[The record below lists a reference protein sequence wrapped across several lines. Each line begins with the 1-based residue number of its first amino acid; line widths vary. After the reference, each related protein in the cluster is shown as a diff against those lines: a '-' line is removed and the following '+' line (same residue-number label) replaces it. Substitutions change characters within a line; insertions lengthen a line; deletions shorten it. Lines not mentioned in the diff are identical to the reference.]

1 MKTIQRGEV
10 HWVQLDPAR
19 GSEMAKRRP
28 CVVLSPREIND
39 HRRTVVVVPL
49 TTTETP
55 AMFPLLVHTP
65 SIGANSKVR
74 TEHIRAIDGCQATSP
89 ISGPMICK
97 RSTAH
102 CAKCCP
108 SSPCQPELK
117 LESDPNSK
125 TLTA

>member
-39 HRRTVVVVPL
+39 HRRTVVVLPL

-55 AMFPLLVHTP
+55 AMFPLAGSH
-65 SIGANSKVR
+65 
-74 TEHIRAIDGCQATSP
+74 AIDWRQL
-89 ISGPMICK
+89 K
-97 RSTAH
+97 STHRAH
-102 CAKCCP
+102 
-108 SSPCQPELK
+108 PCHR
-117 LESDPNSK
+117 
-125 TLTA
+125 

>member
-74 TEHIRAIDGCQATSP
+74 TEHIRAIDKSRLSGYITDIGANDLQEINRALCQVLAIKPLS
-89 ISGPMICK
+89 
-97 RSTAH
+97 A
-102 CAKCCP
+102 
-108 SSPCQPELK
+108 
-117 LESDPNSK
+117 
-125 TLTA
+125 

>member
-10 HWVQLDPAR
+10 HWVQLDLAR

-39 HRRTVVVVPL
+39 HRRTVVVLPL

-74 TEHIRAIDGCQATSP
+74 TEHIRAIDKSRLSGYITDIGANDLQEINRALCQVLAIKPLS
-89 ISGPMICK
+89 
-97 RSTAH
+97 A
-102 CAKCCP
+102 
-108 SSPCQPELK
+108 
-117 LESDPNSK
+117 
-125 TLTA
+125 

>member
-49 TTTETP
+49 TMTETP

-74 TEHIRAIDGCQATSP
+74 TEHIRAIDKSRLSGYITDIGANDLQEINRALCQVLAIKPLS
-89 ISGPMICK
+89 
-97 RSTAH
+97 A
-102 CAKCCP
+102 
-108 SSPCQPELK
+108 
-117 LESDPNSK
+117 
-125 TLTA
+125 

>member
-28 CVVLSPREIND
+28 CVILSPREIND
-39 HRRTVVVVPL
+39 HRRTVVVMPM

-55 AMFPLLVHTP
+55 AIFPLLVATP
-65 SIGANSKVR
+65 SMGVSSKVR
-74 TEHIRAIDGCQATSP
+74 TEHIRAIDKSRLSGYIADMREEDLQA
-89 ISGPMICK
+89 INLALCK
-97 RSTAH
+97 VLSI
-102 CAKCCP
+102 
-108 SSPCQPELK
+108 
-117 LESDPNSK
+117 K

>member
-1 MKTIQRGEV
+1 VKTIQRGEV

-65 SIGANSKVR
+65 SMGANSKVR
-74 TEHIRAIDGCQATSP
+74 TEHIRAIDKSRLSGYITDIGANDLQEINRALCQVLAIKPLS
-89 ISGPMICK
+89 
-97 RSTAH
+97 A
-102 CAKCCP
+102 
-108 SSPCQPELK
+108 
-117 LESDPNSK
+117 
-125 TLTA
+125 

>member
-1 MKTIQRGEV
+1 VKTIQRGEV

-65 SIGANSKVR
+65 SMGANSKVR
-74 TEHIRAIDGCQATSP
+74 TEHIRAIDKSRL
-89 ISGPMICK
+89 SGYITDIGAKDLQEINRALCK
-97 RSTAH
+97 VLAIKPLSA
-102 CAKCCP
+102 
-108 SSPCQPELK
+108 
-117 LESDPNSK
+117 
-125 TLTA
+125 

>member
-55 AMFPLLVHTP
+55 AMFPLLVATP
-65 SIGANSKVR
+65 SMGANSKVR
-74 TEHIRAIDGCQATSP
+74 TEHIRAIDKSRLSGFITDIGADDLQEINRALCQVLAIKSP
-89 ISGPMICK
+89 S
-97 RSTAH
+97 
-102 CAKCCP
+102 
-108 SSPCQPELK
+108 
-117 LESDPNSK
+117 LENRN
-125 TLTA
+125 

>member
-65 SIGANSKVR
+65 SIGASSKVR
-74 TEHIRAIDGCQATSP
+74 TEHIRAIDKSRLSGFITDIGAKDLQEINRALCQVLAIKP
-89 ISGPMICK
+89 
-97 RSTAH
+97 
-102 CAKCCP
+102 P
-108 SSPCQPELK
+108 S
-117 LESDPNSK
+117 LENRN
-125 TLTA
+125 

>member
-28 CVVLSPREIND
+28 SVVLSPREIND

-74 TEHIRAIDGCQATSP
+74 TEHIRCIDKSRLSGYITDIGANDLQEINRALCQVLAI
-89 ISGPMICK
+89 
-97 RSTAH
+97 
-102 CAKCCP
+102 
-108 SSPCQPELK
+108 
-117 LESDPNSK
+117 K
-125 TLTA
+125 TQTV

>member
-19 GSEMAKRRP
+19 GSEMTKRRP

-74 TEHIRAIDGCQATSP
+74 TEHIRAIDKSRL
-89 ISGPMICK
+89 SGYITDIGANDLQEINRALCK
-97 RSTAH
+97 VLVIKPLSA
-102 CAKCCP
+102 
-108 SSPCQPELK
+108 
-117 LESDPNSK
+117 
-125 TLTA
+125 

>member
-49 TTTETP
+49 TTTEAP
-55 AMFPLLVHTP
+55 AVFPLLVHTP
-65 SIGANSKVR
+65 SIGASSKVR
-74 TEHIRAIDGCQATSP
+74 TEHIRAIDKSRLSGYITDIGANDLQEINRALCQVLAIKPLS
-89 ISGPMICK
+89 
-97 RSTAH
+97 A
-102 CAKCCP
+102 
-108 SSPCQPELK
+108 
-117 LESDPNSK
+117 
-125 TLTA
+125 

>member
-1 MKTIQRGEV
+1 VKTIQRGEV

-65 SIGANSKVR
+65 SMGANSKVR
-74 TEHIRAIDGCQATSP
+74 TEHIRAIDKSRL
-89 ISGPMICK
+89 SGYITDIGANDLQEINRALCK
-97 RSTAH
+97 VLAI
-102 CAKCCP
+102 KPP
-108 SSPCQPELK
+108 S
-117 LESDPNSK
+117 LENRN
-125 TLTA
+125 

>member
-28 CVVLSPREIND
+28 CVILSPREIND

-55 AMFPLLVHTP
+55 AIFPLLVATP
-65 SIGANSKVR
+65 SMGVSSKVR
-74 TEHIRAIDGCQATSP
+74 TEHIRAIDKSRLSGFITDIWADDLQEINRALCQVLAIKSP
-89 ISGPMICK
+89 S
-97 RSTAH
+97 
-102 CAKCCP
+102 
-108 SSPCQPELK
+108 
-117 LESDPNSK
+117 LENRN
-125 TLTA
+125 

>member
-1 MKTIQRGEV
+1 VKTIQRGEV

-65 SIGANSKVR
+65 SIGASSKVR
-74 TEHIRAIDGCQATSP
+74 TEHIRAIDKSRLSGFITDIGAKDLQEINRALCQVLAIKP
-89 ISGPMICK
+89 
-97 RSTAH
+97 
-102 CAKCCP
+102 P
-108 SSPCQPELK
+108 S
-117 LESDPNSK
+117 LENRN
-125 TLTA
+125 